1 MGHLSRGKE
10 VWNLSAHSV
19 SGTVFEDKS
28 FCFNSVCAPV
38 LNLISLHGARYN
50 YLSPTSTQ
58 VVHGL
63 CDKEASV

>member
-28 FCFNSVCAPV
+28 FCFNSVSAPV
-38 LNLISLHGARYN
+38 LNLISLQGARYN
-50 YLSPTSTQ
+50 YLSPTSTK
-58 VVHGL
+58 VVHAL